1 VMTRRTIPLFPLHS
15 VLFPGGPLALRI
27 FEPRYLDMVSRC
39 LRDEDGF
46 GVVLIRDGREVGEVP
61 EVYEVGTFGCISFW
75 EQRKDGLLGITV
87 TGEHRFR
94 ILQTEVQPDQLLMAE
109 VERLPATPAQ
119 PLPKQHQ
126 PLAQLLQRILDE
138 LPHPYLTLER
148 RYEDA
153 EWVGG
158 RLAELLPFDLVLKQ
172 RLLQEADTLLRLE
185 LLKQILDAQGRLV

>member
-1 VMTRRTIPLFPLHS
+1 MATRTIPLFPLHS

-27 FEPRYLDMVSRC
+27 FESRYLDMVSRC

-61 EVYEVGTFGCISFW
+61 EVYEVGTFGCISDW
-75 EQRKDGLLGITV
+75 EQRKDGLLGITMM
-87 TGEHRFR
+87 GEQRFR
-94 ILQTEVQPDQLLMAE
+94 IQETTVRPDQLMMAE
-109 VERLPATPAQ
+109 VEMLPAVETR
-119 PLPKQHQ
+119 PLPKQYAS
-126 PLAQLLQRILDE
+126 LAKLLQRMLDE

-172 RLLQEADTLLRLE
+172 RLLQEGDPLVRLE
-185 LLKQILDAQGRLV
+185 QLKEILDGQGR

>member
-1 VMTRRTIPLFPLHS
+1 MATRTIPLFPLHS

-27 FEPRYLDMVSRC
+27 FESRYLDMVSRC

-61 EVYEVGTFGCISFW
+61 EVYGVGTFGYISDW

-87 TGEHRFR
+87 TGERRFR
-94 ILQTEVQPDQLLMAE
+94 ILNTTVRPDRLMMAE
-109 VERLPATPAQ
+109 VEMLPAQETR
-119 PLPKQHQ
+119 PLPKQHA
-126 PLAQLLQRILDE
+126 PLAKMLQRMLDE

-172 RLLQEADTLLRLE
+172 RLLQEADPLVRLE
-185 LLKQILDAQGRLV
+185 LLKEILDGQGRVM